1 MRQVIALGGGG
12 FSMEPDNPILDDY
25 ILAQANKPT
34 PKICFIPTA
43 GGDQE
48 GYITRFYRAFKEK
61 PCIPT
66 HLSLFDA
73 NFTNLEAFVLDQD
86 IVYVGGGSTRN
97 MMVLWRDWGLDTIIV
112 QAYEKGLICAGLSA
126 GAICWFEQG
135 LTDPLNGPLYPI
147 NGLGL
152 LKGSVCPHYDGEE
165 KRRPAYER
173 FVKDGKMLEGYGIN
187 DGTALHFI
195 NEELYHSIQST
206 NKSGTGYETAGRK
219 TGSTEALKE

>member
-12 FSMEPDNPILDDY
+12 FSMEPNNPTLDDY
-25 ILAQANKPT
+25 ILAQANKPK

-43 GGDQE
+43 GGDQD
-48 GYITRFYRAFKEK
+48 GYIARFYRAFKEK
-61 PCIPT
+61 SCTPT

-73 NFTNLEAFVLDQD
+73 NFTDLEAFVLEQD

-97 MMVLWRDWGLDTIIV
+97 MMVLWKEWGLDVILV
-112 QAYEKGLICAGLSA
+112 QAYQKGLICAGLSA

-152 LKGSVCPHYDGEE
+152 LKGSVCPHYDGEV
-165 KRRPAYER
+165 KRRPAYEE
-173 FVKDGKMLEGYGIN
+173 FIHEGKMIEGYGIN

-195 NEELYHSIQST
+195 NEELYRSVQST
-206 NKSGTGYETAGRK
+206 NKSGTGYEKVERR
-219 TGSTEALKE
+219 TEGAEASKE

>member
-1 MRQVIALGGGG
+1 
-12 FSMEPDNPILDDY
+12 MEPDNPTLDDY
-25 ILAQANKPT
+25 ILAQANKPK

-43 GGDQE
+43 GGDQD
-48 GYITRFYRAFKEK
+48 GYIERFYRAFKEK
-61 PCIPT
+61 SCTPT

-73 NFTNLEAFVLDQD
+73 NFTDLEAFLLEQD

-97 MMVLWRDWGLDTIIV
+97 MMVLWKEWGLDVILV
-112 QAYEKGLICAGLSA
+112 QAYQKGVICAGLSA

-152 LKGSVCPHYDGEE
+152 LKGSVCPHYDGEA

-173 FVKDGKMLEGYGIN
+173 FIHEGKMVEGYGIN

-195 NEELYHSIQST
+195 DENLHQSIQST
-206 NKSGTGYETAGRK
+206 NRSGAGYEKVSRG
-219 TGSTEALKE
+219 TEGAEASKE